1 MLRTIDTPIGPLL
14 LTADADGLSRVDFV
28 PVQSGHNVAVQSGR
42 NEACKVHS
50 SQSGEENGGTDK
62 RGAEILDATEAQLA
76 EYFVGRRRAFELP
89 LDPPETT
96 AFRAAVHALL
106 AEIGYGETV
115 TYRDVAKMLGRPGAT
130 RAVGSACGANP
141 LLIVRP
147 CHRVLRSDGGLG
159 GYAGG
164 LDAKRFLLT
173 LEEN

>member
-1 MLRTIDTPIGPLL
+1 MFRLIDSPLGPLRL
-14 LTADADGLSRVDFV
+14 QASPRGVSRVEFTAASTL
-28 PVQSGHNVAVQSGR
+28 QEAVGG
-42 NEACKVHS
+42 V
-50 SQSGEENGGTDK
+50 EEGGIEK
-62 RGAEILDATEAQLA
+62 RSADVLDAAQAQLA
-76 EYFVGRRRAFELP
+76 EYFAGQRRAFELP
-89 LDPPETT
+89 LDPPATT
-96 AFRAAVHALL
+96 DFRAAVHAQL

-115 TYRDVAKMLGRPGAT
+115 TYRDVAKKLGRPGAT

-147 CHRVLRSDGGLG
+147 CHRVLRSDGRLG

>member
-1 MLRTIDTPIGPLL
+1 MFRLVDSPLGLLRLQASPQ
-14 LTADADGLSRVDFV
+14 GLSHVEIAAAGTPQEAVSSVD
-28 PVQSGHNVAVQSGR
+28 QGDAG
-42 NEACKVHS
+42 KHS
-50 SQSGEENGGTDK
+50 ADV
-62 RGAEILDATEAQLA
+62 LDATQAQLA
-76 EYFVGRRRAFELP
+76 EYFAGRRRAFELP
-89 LDPPETT
+89 LDLPETT

-130 RAVGSACGANP
+130 RAVGSACGTNP

>member
-1 MLRTIDTPIGPLL
+1 MFRLIDSPLGPLCL
-14 LTADADGLSRVDFV
+14 QASPRGLSRVEFTAASA
-28 PVQSGHNVAVQSGR
+28 PQEAVGG
-42 NEACKVHS
+42 V
-50 SQSGEENGGTDK
+50 EEGGIEK
-62 RGAEILDATEAQLA
+62 RSADVLDAAQAQLA
-76 EYFVGRRRAFELP
+76 EYFAGQRHAFELR
-89 LDPPETT
+89 LDPPATT
-96 AFRAAVHALL
+96 DFRAAVHAQL

-115 TYRDVAKMLGRPGAT
+115 TYRDVAKLLGRPGAT